1 MHSVHQA
8 WHSSNYR
15 VSMKSPTLNGLKL
28 DSIKNRRQRCLW
40 LLIFA
45 KTSERERREEASE
58 EGWDAAAVVVGG
70 GLHWPG
76 FEVSKN
82 VRSGRKREV
91 K

>member
-58 EGWDAAAVVVGG
+58 EGWDAAAVD
-70 GLHWPG
+70 
-76 FEVSKN
+76 SA
-82 VRSGRKREV
+82 SGRRPTLAWF
-91 K
+91 